1 MNFILASGSPRRIEL
16 FKRIVDKFS
25 VIVSEFDEKKVQFNG
40 DVPEYV
46 KTLAASKVK
55 EVAKKQSLKKCKD
68 SDYLIIGFD
77 TVVSINNMV
86 LGKPK
91 NEKSAF
97 EMLRMLSG
105 REHKVYTGVA
115 ILSLNTNKIKCD
127 YACTKVRFSNLS
139 DEMILK
145 YIHSEEYKDKAG
157 SYAIQG
163 KASVFIESIE
173 GCFYNVVGLPLNKLN
188 KMFGEMGINL

>member
-1 MNFILASGSPRRIEL
+1 MNFILASGSPRRVEL

-25 VIVSEFDEKKVQFNG
+25 IIVSEFDEKKVKFNG
-40 DVPEYV
+40 DVSEYV
-46 KTLAASKVK
+46 KTLAASKAK
-55 EVAKKQSLKKCKD
+55 KVAQKQSLRKYKNSD
-68 SDYLIIGFD
+68 SIIIGFD

-91 NEKSAF
+91 DEKSAF
-97 EMLRMLSG
+97 EMLKMLSG
-105 REHKVYTGVA
+105 KEHTVYTGIA
-115 ILSLNTNKIKCD
+115 ILNLNTNKIKCD

-157 SYAIQG
+157 AYAIQG
-163 KASVFIESIE
+163 KASVFVESIE